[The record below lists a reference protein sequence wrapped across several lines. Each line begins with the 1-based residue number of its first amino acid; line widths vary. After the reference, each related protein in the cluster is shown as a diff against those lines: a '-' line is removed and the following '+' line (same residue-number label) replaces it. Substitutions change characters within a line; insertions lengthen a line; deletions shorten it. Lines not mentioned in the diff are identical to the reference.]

1 MLAILETL
9 SHSGQD
15 GEPGLTVS
23 ALARALGRDKSSVS
37 RQLKP
42 LVDLGLVERDAS
54 GLHRLGWKLFA
65 VAAQA
70 GDQRLLLLA
79 PPVMRQLAT
88 VLGERVHLSIRR
100 NEDVFT
106 IVSEGPQQVIEAN
119 MWVGRTVPIWC
130 TSSGRALLFDHTAEE
145 IRALIEKTFRKGPG
159 SQAPT
164 SVDEVVARVDKAR
177 LQGYALVVD
186 EFEDGLSAAAAP
198 VRDVHGRIVAAIN
211 VSAPSFRIADNLAH
225 VGRQVAQAATYLSRS
240 LSSPPARSKDNH
252 NAQNGLKKTDV
263 RRVS

>member
-1 MLAILETL
+1 MLAIFEAL
-9 SHSGQD
+9 SRSSQD
-15 GEPGLTVS
+15 GDLGLTVS
-23 ALARALGRDKSSVS
+23 GLARALGRDKSSVS

-42 LVDLGLVERDAS
+42 LVDLGLVERDTR

-119 MWVGRTVPIWC
+119 VWVGRAVPIWC
-130 TSSGRALLFDHTAEE
+130 TSSGRALLFDHTSEE
-145 IRALIEKTFRKGPG
+145 IHALIEKTFSKGPG

-164 SVDEVVARVDKAR
+164 SVDDVVARVEKAR

-186 EFEDGLSAAAAP
+186 EFEDGLSGAAAP

-211 VSAPSFRIADNLAH
+211 VSAPSFRIADNLTH

-252 NAQNGLKKTDV
+252 NAQNGPNTDL
-263 RRVS
+263 RRIS

>member
-1 MLAILETL
+1 MLAILEAL
-9 SHSGQD
+9 SHGGQE
-15 GEPGLTVS
+15 GNLGLTVS
-23 ALARALGRDKSSVS
+23 GLARALGRDKSSVS

-42 LVDLGLVERDAS
+42 LVDLGLVERDEA

-88 VLGERVHLSIRR
+88 ALGERVHLSIRR

-119 MWVGRTVPIWC
+119 VWVGRAVPIWC
-130 TSSGRALLFDHTAEE
+130 TSSGRALLFDHTPEE
-145 IRALIEKTFRKGPG
+145 IRALIEKSFSKGPG
-159 SQAPT
+159 SEAPQT
-164 SVDEVVARVDKAR
+164 VDEVVRRVDKAR

-186 EFEDGLSAAAAP
+186 EFEDGLSGAAAP

-211 VSAPSFRIADNLAH
+211 ISAPSFRIADNLTH
-225 VGRQVAQAATYLSRS
+225 MGRQVAQAATYLSRS

-252 NAQNGLKKTDV
+252 HAQNGIKTDA
-263 RRVS
+263 RRIS